1 MNIESERGRLFKV
14 FPDPM
19 LERKCSWKFKI
30 QFLVPKKIEIK
41 IKIKE
46 QTLNSN
52 SLKVV
57 PATNIIKN
65 PKKKQNKTLLKKNG
79 KLHERKPNLTLH
91 HLQIS
96 NPEKLASHQS

>member
-14 FPDPM
+14 LPDPM

-30 QFLVPKKIEIK
+30 QFLVPKKI
-41 IKIKE
+41 KIKE

-52 SLKVV
+52 SLNVGVV

-65 PKKKQNKTLLKKNG
+65 PKKKKRKEKS
-79 KLHERKPNLTLH
+79 KLC
-91 HLQIS
+91 
-96 NPEKLASHQS
+96 